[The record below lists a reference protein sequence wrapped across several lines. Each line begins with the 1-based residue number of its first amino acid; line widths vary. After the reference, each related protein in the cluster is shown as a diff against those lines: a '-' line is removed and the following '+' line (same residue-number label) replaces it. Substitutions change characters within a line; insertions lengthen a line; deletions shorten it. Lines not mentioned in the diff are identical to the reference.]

1 MKKGFTL
8 LEILI
13 ALAIASIVTVLVS
26 TLYLKYNLL
35 YNQNCKYNRNY
46 FYSTEAM
53 MFIQNEIRN
62 SKSISINNNIIE
74 AKYPDGVVK
83 KYIKYNGAGNLV
95 IVHTENGTTMA
106 VNNILSNISNFSV
119 IQKNSTIYISIS
131 INGGEK
137 YERCFGIN
145 VEG

>member
-8 LEILI
+8 IEILI
-13 ALAIASIVTVLVS
+13 ALAIASIVTALVS

-35 YNQNCKYNRNY
+35 YNQNTKYNRDY
-46 FYSTEAM
+46 FYSTEAL

-74 AKYPDGVVK
+74 VKYPDGITK
-83 KYIKYNGAGNLV
+83 KYIKYNGAGSLI
-95 IVHTENGTTMA
+95 IVHTENDINLA
-106 VNNILSNISNFSV
+106 VNNILRNINNFTVIKKSN
-119 IQKNSTIYISIS
+119 TIYVSIS
-131 INGGEK
+131 INGGEE

-145 VEG
+145 VEE